1 MTLTSEVIPSSRQN
15 PNVLVCYGLEVIRDG
30 VAELFPFPWDGF
42 PKELQDCVRE
52 LLVCGVVAV
61 MGNV

>member
-15 PNVLVCYGLEVIRDG
+15 PNVLVCYGLEVIRGG

-52 LLVCGVVAV
+52 LLVCVG
-61 MGNV
+61 